1 MQNYEYS
8 SLFWDSSVDKQL
20 VMKYDN
26 ARIDNRILCSEE
38 FEFTESLCSEESL
51 TFGCCEASVI
61 KFRVLNVV
69 TPLKGR
75 TLDVSLIIGGHT
87 DKPYRLGR
95 FKITDDVPT
104 ADRDYR
110 NITAYDAMYDIINT
124 DVAGWYNSTL
134 PDEDSTMT
142 LKAFRTSFA
151 RHFGL
156 EQIDV
161 SLVNDDMIV
170 RRTIKPEELSGL
182 DVLQAVC
189 ELNGA
194 FGHIGRDGKLE
205 YVVLDELVEGLYPA
219 DDLYPANDLYPR
231 TSNAYNVTKGRYYS
245 CEYDD
250 FLTER
255 ITQLQIR
262 QEENDIGATAGTA
275 GNTYIIEDNFLVYG
289 MSAEELDTIAG
300 KTLSVIGRISYRPFS
315 ADCIGNPCI
324 LLGEKVSL
332 NTKRE
337 IITSYVLQR
346 TLKGIQGM
354 HDALSSEGVENYCTE
369 VNSLARSIIQLKGRT
384 NVLTRTVDET
394 NEKITDVEQGLSSE
408 ISHTA
413 AQVAAEV
420 KRASKAEGELSGR
433 ITVAADSVV
442 AEVKRASKAEGE
454 LSSSIKLNA
463 DNIAAR
469 VSKDSIIS
477 EINMSPEKIKIRSD
491 RVEIEGYVEFSDL
504 SGSGRTT
511 INGDNITTGHLNADL
526 ITSGTIRGKVGL
538 WVESDSSDRVVT
550 INADGIYNAATTYLN
565 DVAVYGSLK
574 DGNGNDLIPAAV
586 QYLND
591 GWWGNFTT
599 ANGWTVTVQNGV
611 ITDVG

>member
-1 MQNYEYS
+1 MMNLQ
-8 SLFWDSSVDKQL
+8 Q
-20 VMKYDN
+20 
-26 ARIDNRILCSEE
+26 
-38 FEFTESLCSEESL
+38 
-51 TFGCCEASVI
+51 
-61 KFRVLNVV
+61 
-69 TPLKGR
+69 
-75 TLDVSLIIGGHT
+75 
-87 DKPYRLGR
+87 KP
-95 FKITDDVPT
+95 
-104 ADRDYR
+104 
-110 NITAYDAMYDIINT
+110 
-124 DVAGWYNSTL
+124 
-134 PDEDSTMT
+134 
-142 LKAFRTSFA
+142 
-151 RHFGL
+151 
-156 EQIDV
+156 
-161 SLVNDDMIV
+161 
-170 RRTIKPEELSGL
+170 
-182 DVLQAVC
+182 
-189 ELNGA
+189 
-194 FGHIGRDGKLE
+194 
-205 YVVLDELVEGLYPA
+205 
-219 DDLYPANDLYPR
+219 
-231 TSNAYNVTKGRYYS
+231 KGRYYS

-442 AEVKRASKAEGE
+442 AEVKRASKAEGK

-599 ANGWTVTVQNGV
+599 ANGWAVTVQNGV

>member
-1 MQNYEYS
+1 MQDYEYS

-20 VMKYDN
+20 VMKYDGGQ
-26 ARIDNRILCSEE
+26 IDNSILFSEE
-38 FEFTESLCSEESL
+38 FEFTESLCSEERL
-51 TFGCCEASVI
+51 TFGCCEASMI
-61 KFRVLNVV
+61 KFRVFNVV
-69 TPLKGR
+69 VPLIGKK
-75 TLDVSLIIGGHT
+75 LDVSCIAGGHT
-87 DKPYRLGR
+87 DKPYALGK
-95 FKITDDVPT
+95 FKVTEDVPT

-124 DVAGWYNSTL
+124 NVAGWYNGIL
-134 PDEDSTMT
+134 PDEHSTMT
-142 LKAFRTSFA
+142 LKAFRNAFA
-151 RHFGL
+151 RYYGL
-156 EQIDV
+156 EQTDV
-161 SLVNDDMIV
+161 SLVNDSMII
-170 RRTIKPEELSGL
+170 RRTINPEELSGL
-182 DVLQAVC
+182 DVLQAIC

-194 FGHIGRDGKLE
+194 FGHIGRDGRLE

-219 DDLYPANDLYPR
+219 NDLYPANSLYPR
-231 TSNAYNVTKGRYYS
+231 TSNAYNITKGRYYS

-262 QEENDIGATAGTA
+262 QEENDIGATAGIA

-289 MSAEELDTIAG
+289 MSSDELDTIADN
-300 KTLSVIGRISYRPFS
+300 TLSVISRVSYRPFS

-354 HDALSSEGVENYCTE
+354 HDTLSSEGVENYGAA
-369 VNSLARSIIQLKGRT
+369 VNSLARSIIQLKGKT
-384 NVLTRTVDET
+384 NVLTRTVEET

-413 AQVAAEV
+413 AQIQAEA
-420 KRASKAEGELSGR
+420 KRASQAEGELSGR
-433 ITVAADSVV
+433 ITVAADSVA
-442 AEVKRASKAEGE
+442 AEVKRASQAEGA
-454 LSSSIKLNA
+454 LSASIKLNA

-469 VSKDSIIS
+469 VSKDSVIS
-477 EINMSPEKIKIRSD
+477 EINMSPEKIKISAD
-491 RVEIEGYVEFSDL
+491 KVEIEGYVEFSDL

-591 GWWGNFTT
+591 GWWGNFPT

>member
-26 ARIDNRILCSEE
+26 ARIDNSILCSEE

-110 NITAYDAMYDIINT
+110 NITAYDAMYYIINT

-151 RHFGL
+151 KHFGI
-156 EQIDV
+156 EQADV

-219 DDLYPANDLYPR
+219 NDLYPANNLYPR

-250 FLTER
+250 FLTEC

-289 MSAEELDTIAG
+289 MSAEELDAIAG

-324 LLGEKVSL
+324 RLGEKVSL

-354 HDALSSEGVENYCTE
+354 HDALSSEGVENYGTE

-413 AQVAAEV
+413 AQVEAEV
-420 KRASKAEGELSGR
+420 KRASQ
-433 ITVAADSVV
+433 
-442 AEVKRASKAEGE
+442 AEGE

-469 VSKDSIIS
+469 VSKNSIIS